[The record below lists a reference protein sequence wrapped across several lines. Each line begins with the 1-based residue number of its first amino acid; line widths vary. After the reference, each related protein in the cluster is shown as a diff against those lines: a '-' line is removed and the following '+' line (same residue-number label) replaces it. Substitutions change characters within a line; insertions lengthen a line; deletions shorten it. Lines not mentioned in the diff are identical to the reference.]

1 MPGAA
6 CFWAG
11 VSSAF
16 SCGLLALFLEVN
28 FDLSMADM
36 ELVVEEL
43 RIEAV
48 SGCFSEEDLKSET
61 EELVEDIVDVLVL
74 VVVG

>member
-1 MPGAA
+1 
-6 CFWAG
+6 
-11 VSSAF
+11 
-16 SCGLLALFLEVN
+16 
-28 FDLSMADM
+28 MADM

-61 EELVEDIVDVLVL
+61 EELLEDIVVGVVLML
-74 VVVG
+74 VG

>member
-1 MPGAA
+1 
-6 CFWAG
+6 
-11 VSSAF
+11 
-16 SCGLLALFLEVN
+16 
-28 FDLSMADM
+28 M